1 MERLYEQGRKA
12 VEVAAAEARQGGV
25 IGVLIG
31 GQVAEGDVVVGGPF
45 DGAGARDADAIAVEQ
60 QAGHQEG
67 VIGGESTGV
76 FAVVIG
82 VEGGQV
88 EFAHD
93 IGDEAGQMILGEP
106 VFEGRGQEEGLIEG
120 ASPEALIHY
129 RKDGTLAP

>member
-1 MERLYEQGRKA
+1 
-12 VEVAAAEARQGGV
+12 
-25 IGVLIG
+25 
-31 GQVAEGDVVVGGPF
+31 
-45 DGAGARDADAIAVEQ
+45 
-60 QAGHQEG
+60 
-67 VIGGESTGV
+67 VIGGESAGV

-129 RKDGTLAP
+129 SKDGIFAP